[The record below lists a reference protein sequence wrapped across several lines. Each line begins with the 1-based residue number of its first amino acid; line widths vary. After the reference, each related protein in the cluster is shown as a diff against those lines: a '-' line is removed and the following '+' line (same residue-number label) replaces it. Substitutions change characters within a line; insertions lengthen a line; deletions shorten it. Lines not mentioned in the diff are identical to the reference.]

1 MFTETH
7 HRSASPS
14 SHHAAAVQRL
24 PWSRPSGTAP
34 IVCATRTLAIL
45 LATIVSLWL
54 TACASLPTEVRR
66 IVSHALP
73 AAFDTPLGRISAL
86 SVPDRSATGFRL
98 MPTPEFALNARLELA
113 QRAQRSLDL
122 QYYVIH
128 GDSTGRYLLRLL
140 RDAAAR
146 GVRVRLLLDDLNT
159 SGEDDLLVALAAHD
173 NVEVRLFNPFPYGR
187 SSLHMRHMATL
198 LDFDRL
204 NHRMHNKL
212 FIADSAMAV
221 AGGRN
226 IGDEY
231 FLRDAGA
238 NFIDLDTFVAGKLVT
253 RLGALFDEYWNS
265 RHSYPISRVVRGD
278 DDKEQLRLWFDRETR
293 PSASPPPEP
302 PPASDLLGH
311 ASIGAE
317 LADGRLRLAI
327 ATAEAYADSP
337 EKVGQPRHPLQQ
349 ASNPELDSVLYNV
362 RLQVRNAKDEVAET
376 SPYLVPGQDGMESMR
391 LLRKRGVKFSIVTNS
406 LAATDELVVYTG
418 YRRYRTEML
427 ELGVD
432 LYELSPNR
440 VRKNTPRF
448 GKYGQSIGR
457 LHAKCAV
464 IDRKTVFVGSLNF
477 DPRSDKHNTEMGL
490 FIHSAELA
498 QELLRLMEFVKLD
511 GSYQLRLASDGSR
524 RVEWVIRSPD
534 GEEVLT
540 SEPET
545 TPWRQLL
552 LNVLTPFT
560 PEDLL

>member
-1 MFTETH
+1 ME
-7 HRSASPS
+7 SIVL
-14 SHHAAAVQRL
+14 AAHPL
-24 PWSRPSGTAP
+24 
-34 IVCATRTLAIL
+34 LIL
-45 LATIVSLWL
+45 LATCASLWL
-54 TACASLPTEVRR
+54 TACTSLPTDVQRSA
-66 IVSHALP
+66 SHSLP
-73 AAFDTPLGRISAL
+73 ATFDTQLGRVSAL

-122 QYYVIH
+122 QYYDIH
-128 GDSTGRYLLRLL
+128 GDSTGRYLLRQL
-140 RDAAAR
+140 RDAASR

-159 SGEDDLLVALAAHD
+159 SGEDDLLAALAAHD
-173 NVEVRLFNPFPYGR
+173 NIEVRLFNPFPYGR
-187 SSLHMRHMATL
+187 SSLHLRQMATL

-238 NFIDLDTFVAGKLVT
+238 NFIDLDTFVAGNLVT

-265 RHSYPISRVVRGD
+265 RHSYPISAIVRGSNG
-278 DDKEQLRLWFDRETR
+278 DKEQLRLWFDRQTQ
-293 PSASPPPEP
+293 PSESPPPEP

-317 LADGRLRLAI
+317 LAAGTLRLAV
-327 ATAEAYADSP
+327 AAADAYADSP

-349 ASNPELDSVLYNV
+349 ASKPELESVLYNV
-362 RLQVRNAKDEVAET
+362 RLQVRNAKEEVAET

-391 LLRKRGVKFSIVTNS
+391 LLRERGVKFSIVTNS

-418 YRRYRTEML
+418 YRRYRTKML
-427 ELGVD
+427 ALGVD
-432 LYELSPNR
+432 LYEVSPTLIR
-440 VRKNTPRF
+440 ANTLRF
-448 GKYGQSIGR
+448 GNYGLSIGR
-457 LHAKCAV
+457 LHAKAAV
-464 IDRKTVFVGSLNF
+464 IDRKTVFVGSFNF
-477 DPRSDKHNTEMGL
+477 DPRSDRHNTEMGL
-490 FIHSAELA
+490 FIYSTELA
-498 QELLRLMEFVKLD
+498 QELLRLMDIVKLD
-511 GSYQLRLASDGSR
+511 GSYRLRLASDGG
-524 RVEWVIRSPD
+524 RVEWVTSAPN

-545 TPWRQLL
+545 PPPRRLL
-552 LNVLTPFT
+552 LELLAPFT